1 MSQMNVA
8 FGAPIATGALA
19 RPRVRKPFLRREKLG
34 LFALG
39 FGSTTLLIH
48 FAVGY
53 FVAARMMSV
62 LPHLYL

>member
-1 MSQMNVA
+1 VSQTNLTFA
-8 FGAPIATGALA
+8 APIAPGALA

-53 FVAARMMSV
+53 FAAARMTSAF
-62 LPHLYL
+62 PHLYL

>member
-1 MSQMNVA
+1 
-8 FGAPIATGALA
+8 
-19 RPRVRKPFLRREKLG
+19 
-34 LFALG
+34 
-39 FGSTTLLIH
+39 LLIH

>member
-1 MSQMNVA
+1 VSQINVA
-8 FGAPIATGALA
+8 FDAPIATGALT
-19 RPRVRKPFLRREKLG
+19 RPRFRKPFLRREKLG

-53 FVAARMMSV
+53 FAAARMTSAF
-62 LPHLYL
+62 PHLYL